1 MINSRI
7 KDIYIEL
14 PGYKYNHRSRTENF
28 IGRIDVKE
36 RLLNL
41 LTIDDYNDCPTGVY
55 LVAGYR
61 GVGKTSLVEY
71 VIDELNKPNERND
84 LEKLKDDL
92 KAENLYLT
100 IKKYTKIHIN
110 LSQDNVKDLDI
121 LRLLAISLEKELLPI
136 LPELSLGRMVLSQ
149 LNLLITRINS
159 IYKETSM
166 GEVFPL
172 NEKDKAYTRTYQYD
186 KISIKDIEREL
197 VEILDNIHECR
208 EHDQKIPYF
217 IVIVDELDK
226 IEPNF
231 LYDAQSLPNDEL
243 ENQIHG
249 INKVRKRQ
257 EVIAKILSNLKSF
270 LNIAKAKFVF
280 IGGREMYDAALADVA
295 DRDSFYSSIFHDC
308 LYVNSFFKDKIGHQT
323 GITKMT
329 EAYLC
334 QIILKEKSKEDLKLT
349 IKNVVSLLP
358 NSNITDQRIKFK
370 IISLLQNYIIFLT
383 YRSNGLPKKLMSLI
397 ENDLVKK
404 SKKEIDD
411 IKNEAIGLFYN
422 DEKDDNNFKFYL
434 KFSFIRQYE
443 IGLTS
448 NLYRPYLIIHSR
460 YMKTLNDRLLYS
472 SAYVIDFLLKYH
484 PYGFSWKNLESIP
497 DIILVNKD
505 PNLRPFIKDVMEYLQ
520 GMYVRQ
526 TISGMHEFKYYSRVT
541 AEISYLCKVSDAS
554 SAAFNF
560 TLDESLHIKRYYLN
574 RLRILER
581 NNTNIASFDFS
592 VNFIQST
599 LGDLYFYDSEYDEA
613 ILYYSK
619 SIEHLHQLS
628 EKRELSLQQL
638 IIFVK
643 NKLKLGLAFQ
653 KMHNFD
659 RAYVIYRS
667 LVLKIPALLN
677 QNINNITINRS
688 QLDKTKIDNDVNFD
702 EKWEVPLSRLHILI
716 QPHVAILETIEKDRI
731 DGITYDNLLRNEGEV
746 LKFIGYYSTKQRDR
760 LRMHMLLSDYYLGVG
775 NLLYYKN
782 MNYIPLFEK
791 LKKHPI
797 RLDLGSLDYFAFLDK
812 VKGDK
817 VKGKVQIDEVK
828 DNNDD
833 DYNHDYNP
841 SISACIYY
849 RWSLNQFLLKYEDL
863 LANFT
868 RLNDYQKAVKLL
880 SPPMCNLINHENLMY
895 LGNLFSKIGD
905 SLLTM
910 VSEGSVIQNFTNDDQ
925 LKNFEIIIK
934 LFKDNEKKS
943 IENGLNESESKSKGE
958 KSNFDIAHDLLEK
971 YEKAF
976 ETKNGDDPI
985 KVNLYN
991 CYDFNRPILM
1001 YYIASQ
1007 FFLKAG
1013 IHYSYG
1019 AQMKKSV
1026 GLIKDCFTF
1035 FLKDIKEKNPKIISY
1050 ISSLIE
1056 YFKDIAVKYF
1066 NALTW
1071 ASNVATRPQILKY
1084 REILEKRHDELETPL
1099 VYANLSTTHEAKEII
1114 IMVEEI
1120 LILSG
1125 LSNKSSF
1132 TRIKNLI
1139 SPYDNISNMLGRT
1152 LDLKFKGH
1160 LLYEKIKEEE
1170 LDGYFKSFAPL
1181 ILDQYCKDHSKKPS
1195 GSEDILLKYFKTSKI
1210 LFKEK
1215 NTVNEESPE
1224 SRFKKELEGY
1234 NITQYSIK
1242 PFKSC
1247 DKIIIEGLFCFSQI
1261 LKTLNVFGH
1270 TYMSS
1275 YSYLANA
1282 HSKMASWCLA
1292 YRNYCALFGKEE
1304 IDQKIQKILGS
1315 DNVYLEHN
1323 YHYEL
1328 AIKYY
1333 YQAIEAHKGGKAYQN
1348 LTENL
1353 SFLEDDYNDNL
1364 MHFSAASERFRINT
1378 GVIRKD
1384 INKIKKRV
1392 KYSKMYNYN
1401 NHFVDEEE

>member
-1 MINSRI
+1 MKSDEKYQARI
-7 KDIYIEL
+7 RDIYIEL
-14 PGYKYNHRSRTENF
+14 PDYKFNHRSNTENF
-28 IGRIDVKE
+28 IGRKDVKQ
-36 RLLNL
+36 RLMNL
-41 LTIDDYNDCPTGVY
+41 LTIDGHNDCPTGVY

-61 GVGKTSLVEY
+61 GVGKTSMVEH
-71 VIDELNKPNERND
+71 VIDKLNDKKPNNKSTNSENKY
-84 LEKLKDDL
+84 LEI
-92 KAENLYLT
+92 N
-100 IKKYTKIHIN
+100 KYTKIHIN
-110 LSQDNVKDLDI
+110 LSQDNVRDLDI
-121 LRLLAISLEKELLPI
+121 LRILAISLERELLPLI
-136 LPELSLGRMVLSQ
+136 PELPLGRMILSQ

-172 NEKDKAYTRTYQYD
+172 NDKDIAYTRTYQYD
-186 KISIKDIEREL
+186 KISIKDIESEL
-197 VEILDNIHECR
+197 IEILKNIHECR
-208 EHDQKIPYF
+208 NSDNDIPYF
-217 IVIVDELDK
+217 IVIIDELDK

-231 LYDAQSLPNDEL
+231 LYDTHALPNDEL

-270 LNIAKAKFVF
+270 LNVAKAKFIF
-280 IGGREMYDAALADVA
+280 IGGREMYDASLADVA

-308 LYVNSFFKDKIGHQT
+308 LYVNSFFKDKINHQS
-323 GITKMT
+323 GITSMT
-329 EAYLC
+329 EAFLC
-334 QIILKEKSKEDLKLT
+334 LLLHKKEKDKNDDPIINEASLNIKYIVNNLLSIGESVDDKRKL
-349 IKNVVSLLP
+349 
-358 NSNITDQRIKFK
+358 FK
-370 IISLLQNYIIFLT
+370 IINILQNYVIYLT
-383 YRSNGLPKKLMSLI
+383 YRSNGLPKKLISLI
-397 ENDLVKK
+397 ENDVVRFDPNNSLKGSFTDPTIVGKDKK
-404 SKKEIDD
+404 
-411 IKNEAIGLFYN
+411 NG
-422 DEKDDNNFKFYL
+422 FYL
-434 KFSFIRQYE
+434 KFGFNRQYE

-460 YMKTLNDRLLYS
+460 YIKSLNDRLLYS

-484 PYGFSWKNLESIP
+484 PYGFSWKNLETIP
-497 DIILVNKD
+497 DIILINKD
-505 PNLRPFIKDVMEYLQ
+505 PNLRPFIKDIMEYLQ

-526 TISGMHEFKYYSRVT
+526 TISGMHEFKYYSRVS
-541 AEISYLCKVSDAS
+541 AEISYLCKISDSA

-574 RLRILER
+574 RLRILEK
-581 NNTNIASFDFS
+581 NSHSDQNTFDFA

-613 ILYYSK
+613 VLYYSK
-619 SIEHLHQLS
+619 SIENLHHIS
-628 EKRELSLQQL
+628 ERGELSMQQL

-643 NKLKLGLAFQ
+643 SKLRLGLAFQ

-667 LVLKIPALLN
+667 LVLKIPTLLS
-677 QNINNITINRS
+677 QNISKIGYGKLHN
-688 QLDKTKIDNDVNFD
+688 DKTKGENIIHFD

-746 LKFIGYYSTKQRDR
+746 LKFIGYYSTKQRDQ

-775 NLLYYKN
+775 NLLYFKN
-782 MNYIPLFEK
+782 LNYFPLFEK

-797 RLDLGSLDYFAFLDK
+797 KLDIGSLNYVEFLNK
-812 VKGDK
+812 VSHENQDF
-817 VKGKVQIDEVK
+817 
-828 DNNDD
+828 
-833 DYNHDYNP
+833 NP

-849 RWSLNQFLLKYEDL
+849 RWSLNQYLLKYEDL
-863 LANFT
+863 LSNYH
-868 RLNDYQKAVKLL
+868 RLNDYQKALKLL
-880 SPPMCNLINHENLMY
+880 STPYNNHINHENLMY

-910 VSEGSVIQNFTNDDQ
+910 VSQGSVIQNFTNDDQ

-934 LFKDNEKKS
+934 LFKVNEKKS
-943 IENGLNESESKSKGE
+943 IENGLKESESKSKRE
-958 KSNFDIAHDLLEK
+958 NSNFEIAHELLEK

-985 KVNLYN
+985 KVNLFS
-991 CYDFNRPILM
+991 CYDFNRPLLM

-1035 FLKDIKEKNPKIISY
+1035 FLKGIKENNSKILSY
-1050 ISSLIE
+1050 ISSLMDDFE
-1056 YFKDIAVKYF
+1056 NIAVKYF

-1071 ASNVATRPQILKY
+1071 ASNVATRPQLLKY

-1114 IMVEEI
+1114 LMVEEI
-1120 LILSG
+1120 RLTLYKNH
-1125 LSNKSSF
+1125 LLNKDDTCRLFSL
-1132 TRIKNLI
+1132 TT
-1139 SPYDNISNMLGRT
+1139 PYDNVSNMMGRT
-1152 LDLKFKGH
+1152 FDLKFNAG
-1160 LLYEKIKEEE
+1160 LLYQEIKDNE
-1170 LDGYFKSFAPL
+1170 LEVFFKSFAPL
-1181 ILDQYCKDHSKKPS
+1181 ILDQYCKDHSEIKD
-1195 GSEDILLKYFKTSKI
+1195 GSEHILLEYLNNPILILRKNNINNQRSSSIKTR
-1210 LFKEK
+1210 F
-1215 NTVNEESPE
+1215 NEEFNKDE
-1224 SRFKKELEGY
+1224 INL
-1234 NITQYSIK
+1234 ISIGT
-1242 PFKSC
+1242 FKSSH
-1247 DKIIIEGLFCFSQI
+1247 KIIIQGLFCFSQI
-1261 LKTLNVFGH
+1261 LKTLNIFGH
-1270 TYMSS
+1270 SYISS

-1282 HSKMASWCLA
+1282 HSKMAGWCLA
-1292 YRNYCALFGKEE
+1292 YRNYCALFGKDIIENE
-1304 IDQKIQKILGS
+1304 LKKILGS
-1315 DNVYLEHN
+1315 DGVYLEHN

-1348 LTENL
+1348 LTENM

-1364 MHFSAASERFRINT
+1364 IHFSAASERFRINT
-1378 GVIRKD
+1378 GVVRRD
-1384 INKIKKRV
+1384 IEKIKERV
-1392 KYSKMYNYN
+1392 QHSKFYKYD
-1401 NHFVDEEE
+1401 NHFVDQ